1 MSRFPDMVSVVGAGV
16 IPDAHGKASD
26 RVLDRKTE
34 TGHPEFLMV
43 QVVFT
48 PNLQRH
54 VTCPPVRVT
63 AGTVAEAL
71 ECVFSDNPV
80 LRSYVLDDQGALRK
94 NMVIF
99 VDGRAMK
106 DRYTLGDSL
115 DADAEVFVMQALT
128 GG

>member
-1 MSRFPDMVSVVGAGV
+1 MVPVTRGRDHRGNSEFVV
-16 IPDAHGKASD
+16 
-26 RVLDRKTE
+26 
-34 TGHPEFLMV
+34 V

-63 AGTVAEAL
+63 GSTVAEAL
-71 ECVFSDNPV
+71 DHVFAGNPT
-80 LRSYVLDDQGALRK
+80 LKRYVLDDQGALRK

-106 DRYTLGDSL
+106 DRRTLGDSL
-115 DADAEVFVMQALT
+115 DDDAEVFVMQALT

>member
-1 MSRFPDMVSVVGAGV
+1 
-16 IPDAHGKASD
+16 
-26 RVLDRKTE
+26 
-34 TGHPEFLMV
+34 MV

-54 VTCPPVRVT
+54 VTCPPVRVK
-63 AGTVAEAL
+63 GDTVAEAL
-71 ECVFSDNPV
+71 ECVFSENPA
-80 LRSYVLDDQGALRK
+80 LRGYVLDDQGALRK

-99 VDGRAMK
+99 VDGHAVK
-106 DRYTLGDSL
+106 DRRTLGDNL